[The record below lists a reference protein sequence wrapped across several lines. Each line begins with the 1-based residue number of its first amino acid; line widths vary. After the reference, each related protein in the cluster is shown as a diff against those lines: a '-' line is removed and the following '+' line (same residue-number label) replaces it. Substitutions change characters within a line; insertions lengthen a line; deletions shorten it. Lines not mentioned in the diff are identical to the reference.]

1 MEEQL
6 ISLLS
11 TYGLWIVFFGMIIE
25 GTAVIILSG
34 VLCHLGVLPYETT
47 LIVAILGAIV
57 GDQIWFYIGKNY
69 ANNFLSKSHILK
81 EKVNNLKSKVET
93 KAKWLAMSSRFIYGG
108 AIAFPLV
115 LGIQN
120 YSHKKFTLFDIIGTS
135 LASIIGLTMGYLLSS
150 SLRKITGEI
159 NQIEHFM
166 LLFIIIIVIISLY
179 NYKKNLTEKKENK

>member
-1 MEEQL
+1 MEEKL

-11 TYGLWIVFFGMIIE
+11 IYGLWIVFFGMIIE

-34 VLCHLGVLPYETT
+34 VLCHLNILPCEKT
-47 LIVAILGAIV
+47 LIVAILGAIT

-69 ANNFLSKSHILK
+69 AHKILSKSYLLK
-81 EKVNNLKSKVET
+81 EKVNALKKKVET

-135 LASIIGLTMGYLLSS
+135 LASITGLTIGYLLSS
-150 SLRKITGEI
+150 SLRKVTGEI

-166 LLFIIIIVIISLY
+166 LLLIIIIVIISLY
-179 NYKKNLTEKKENK
+179 NYKKI